1 MKSRVVSLVSVL
13 MVVLLSACGQTPA
26 PAPASPP
33 PVATTPPHATTAV
46 AKVTAPVS
54 ATANGIAPVKPTSTP
69 LPSNASAVN
78 KPNIVFILTDDLD
91 AAAIQTMP
99 HLKALITDQGLTF
112 ANYFVSMSLCCPSR
126 AATLRGQYPHNTQIL
141 GNQLPTGGFQK
152 FFQLGEEKSTVAVWL
167 QDAGYRTMLAGKY
180 LNGYP
185 EQNNTQYVPAGWS
198 EWYSANKGNAYS
210 EFNYS
215 LNENGK
221 TVDYGNK
228 PEDYGT
234 DVYVGKTVDF
244 IQRSAQAGKP
254 FFVYLAPY
262 APHAPYTPAPR
273 HANLFPG
280 VKAPRTPNYDEPDV
294 SDKPVYIADR
304 PRLTPK
310 QITAIDEDYRK
321 RLQALQAVD
330 EGIEKIVNTLK
341 ANGQLDNT
349 YIFFTSDN
357 GYHLG
362 NHRMVVGKIAPYEEE
377 LRVTMRVRG
386 PGVPAGKTLEYIAG
400 NIDMGPTWADL
411 AGVQAPAF
419 VDGRSLVPLMGA
431 NPPPLSQWRQEFAIE
446 NGPDKIDPNAPVV
459 EVTPDTDAELL
470 EPPDQDETEAA
481 ALAKPVKNKRAIPP
495 FRGIRLQTLSYV
507 EYVTG
512 EKELYDVKA
521 DPYELNN
528 LAKKADPK
536 LLEQLS
542 ARMKELV
549 TCKGADCRVVEEA
562 PFNLP

>member
-1 MKSRVVSLVSVL
+1 VTAAVKVTAIA
-13 MVVLLSACGQTPA
+13 SATA
-26 PAPASPP
+26 PAPQANQPTP
-33 PVATTPPHATTAV
+33 TNAPAAAGDAT
-46 AKVTAPVS
+46 
-54 ATANGIAPVKPTSTP
+54 
-69 LPSNASAVN
+69 

-91 AAAIQTMP
+91 AAAIQYMP

-152 FFQLGEEKSTVAVWL
+152 FFQLGEEKSTIAVWL

-185 EQNNTQYVPAGWS
+185 EQNNPQYIPAGWT

-221 TVDYGNK
+221 TVAYGNT
-228 PEDYGT
+228 PADYGT

-280 VKAPRTPNYDEPDV
+280 AKAPRTPNYDEADV

-304 PRLTPK
+304 AHLTPK
-310 QITAIDEDYRK
+310 QITAIDTDYRK

-330 EGIEKIVNTLK
+330 EGIQKIVDTLT

-349 YIFFTSDN
+349 YIFFSSDN

-377 LRVTMRVRG
+377 LRVTMKVRG

-400 NIDMGPTWADL
+400 NIDLAPTWAAL
-411 AGVQAPAF
+411 AGAKAPDA
-419 VDGRSLVPLMGA
+419 VDGRSLVPLMGK
-431 NPPPLSQWRQEFAIE
+431 NPPPLSQWRQEFALE

-459 EVTPDTDAELL
+459 DVTPDTDSELL
-470 EPPDQDETEAA
+470 EPPDQDDTEAA
-481 ALAKPVKNKRAIPP
+481 ALPKPLKNKRAIPP

-512 EKELYDVKA
+512 EKELYDIKA

-542 ARMKELV
+542 TRMKELV
-549 TCKGADCRVVEEA
+549 TCKGVACRTAEDA